1 MRPPRISRRIP
12 VMAAVP
18 ESRRRRDGQLFRLLA
33 QAIYRIGRSARIG
46 RLASSWSASTA
57 IATIALLLRLH
68 GLGDKPF
75 WLDEVASLHRATM
88 PWPNVALEPLRNNQ
102 YPAYFVLLW
111 LVAKFGT
118 SQWLLRLPSAV
129 FGAINAG
136 LVCAIGREI
145 DGRRTGIA
153 AGLLLALS
161 PFDVQYGQEARP
173 YTLAAC
179 LILAALWGIAR
190 LAKEPSTA
198 AYKLGRDG
206 VPLSPWLAYCG
217 GTAAALNVLNV
228 AVPWFLAANLAA
240 VVIARHAGG
249 ARAAFLRKWG
259 YAQVLIIV
267 AWLPSAAAVYI
278 LSGGGV
284 LHASKWA
291 PPETLATIWSSV
303 APVYLD
309 RISAFI
315 TFNLM
320 PARVPGLAVV
330 IAALAAYGA
339 WRLRRH
345 PGVLALVG
353 CAAVVPLLSLMS
365 VSLVTPVLVPRYIA
379 WTAAPFYVL
388 AGAGLGGF
396 GRERFA
402 VCATVLA
409 AACLIN
415 LRPYYHDETKP
426 RWDLAAA
433 RLARETQPG
442 DVVLLNN
449 WYSYYVLMAFADHSG
464 LADHR
469 LSLTWKPAAAA
480 RLVPH
485 HDLWV
490 LFGRTG
496 QVAMPAPQDYLNSL
510 SWLGQPVAQQQIGR
524 YIILWRFGASNAR
537 VVSCPMA
544 PHCSNAEPSI
554 AKRWD
559 GEPVS
564 KSP

>member
-1 MRPPRISRRIP
+1 MH
-12 VMAAVP
+12 
-18 ESRRRRDGQLFRLLA
+18 GLLA
-33 QAIYRIGRSARIG
+33 QAVRSRRCWAFFA
-46 RLASSWSASTA
+46 RLASFWSASIA
-57 IATIALLLRLH
+57 IAIIALLIRLH

-88 PWPNVALEPLRNNQ
+88 PWPKVALESLRNNQ

-111 LVAKFGT
+111 FVAKFGT
-118 SQWLLRLPSAV
+118 SQWWLRLPSAI

-136 LVCAIGREI
+136 LVCAIGREV
-145 DGRRTGIA
+145 DGLRTGIA

-173 YTLAAC
+173 YTLAAG

-190 LAKEPSTA
+190 LAKEPIAA
-198 AYKLGRDG
+198 AYQPGRDG
-206 VPLSPWLAYCG
+206 RPLSPWLAYCG

-240 VVIARHAGG
+240 VAIVQHAGG
-249 ARAAFLRKWG
+249 GRAAFLRKWG
-259 YAQVLIIV
+259 RAQVLIIA

-278 LSGGGV
+278 LSSGGV
-284 LHASKWA
+284 LYASRWA
-291 PPETLATIWSSV
+291 PPETMATIWSSV

-309 RISAFI
+309 RISDFV

-320 PARVPGLAVV
+320 PARVLGLAVV
-330 IAALAAYGA
+330 IAAFAAHGA
-339 WRLRRH
+339 WRLRRR
-345 PGVLALVG
+345 PGVLALIG
-353 CAAVVPLLSLMS
+353 CAAVVPLLLLMS

-402 VCATVLA
+402 VCTTVLA
-409 AACLIN
+409 TACLIN
-415 LRPYYHDETKP
+415 VLPYYHDETKP

-433 RLARETQPG
+433 ELASETQPG

-449 WYSYYVLMAFADHSG
+449 WYSYYVLMAFADRSG
-464 LADHR
+464 LAGRR
-469 LSLTWKPAAAA
+469 LSLTWTPAAAA

-496 QVAMPAPQDYLNSL
+496 QVAMPAAQDYLNSL

-524 YIILWRFGASNAR
+524 YIVLWRFGAPDAR
-537 VVSCPMA
+537 VATCLMA
-544 PHCSNAEPSI
+544 PRCSEA
-554 AKRWD
+554 
-559 GEPVS
+559 GQS
-564 KSP
+564 K